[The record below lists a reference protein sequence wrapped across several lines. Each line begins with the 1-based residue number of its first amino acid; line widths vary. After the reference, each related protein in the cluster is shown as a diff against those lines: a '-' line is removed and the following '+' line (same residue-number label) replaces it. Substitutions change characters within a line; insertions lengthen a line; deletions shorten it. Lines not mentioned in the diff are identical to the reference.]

1 MRSDAME
8 NQWLEQSPICAAFG
22 HRKVRRYVCV
32 VDHRQHI
39 RTFLCDI
46 LDELGFITCECAE
59 FGEFNKHLYPQHPQ
73 RPDLIVLGLSGN
85 GKKDAEMLKTLA
97 AEKFGGMVLLLG
109 SNSPLVP
116 LAQEFGEK
124 LGLTML
130 PPLHTP
136 FGSVSLCSSVAI
148 LLPIEVPPPSPVDIA
163 EAVSAGWLELWYQ
176 PKIDVHTNAVE
187 GAEALIRIRHPTWG
201 IVTPA
206 YFIPADDDPRFAAIS
221 EFVIDQAVQ
230 DWRDFVIR
238 RGPIEIAINLPIAF
252 LQKPGAIPELWRRMP
267 NHPAFDG
274 MVIEINGVEA
284 TRSLSL
290 AKAIARQLRFYNIGI
305 SINDLGEEWPSLM
318 GLDDF
323 PLIELKVDRKL
334 VTGCAHAPVKKKV
347 CRRIIDLAHGYGI
360 RTVADGVETRDD
372 FYAVREMGFDLVHR
386 TMFGK
391 PMAAKKFATALS

>member
-1 MRSDAME
+1 
-8 NQWLEQSPICAAFG
+8 
-22 HRKVRRYVCV
+22 
-32 VDHRQHI
+32 
-39 RTFLCDI
+39 
-46 LDELGFITCECAE
+46 
-59 FGEFNKHLYPQHPQ
+59 
-73 RPDLIVLGLSGN
+73 
-85 GKKDAEMLKTLA
+85 
-97 AEKFGGMVLLLG
+97 
-109 SNSPLVP
+109 
-116 LAQEFGEK
+116 
-124 LGLTML
+124 
-130 PPLHTP
+130 
-136 FGSVSLCSSVAI
+136 
-148 LLPIEVPPPSPVDIA
+148 
-163 EAVSAGWLELWYQ
+163 
-176 PKIDVHTNAVE
+176 
-187 GAEALIRIRHPTWG
+187 
-201 IVTPA
+201 
-206 YFIPADDDPRFAAIS
+206 
-221 EFVIDQAVQ
+221 
-230 DWRDFVIR
+230 
-238 RGPIEIAINLPIAF
+238 
-252 LQKPGAIPELWRRMP
+252 MP

-372 FYAVREMGFDLVHR
+372 FYAVREMGFDLVQG